1 MFQEHE
7 GRKSL
12 TELDHP
18 RSSRS
23 VPVASQSGDQRF
35 SGATTACSLERIL
48 GLLEVLG
55 GEIDQ
60 FMRFNARPDDKDDEV
75 ALSWMHTAMED
86 MSATLVGVSADPHH
100 RNEA

>member
-1 MFQEHE
+1 M
-7 GRKSL
+7 
-12 TELDHP
+12 
-18 RSSRS
+18 
-23 VPVASQSGDQRF
+23 
-35 SGATTACSLERIL
+35 L
-48 GLLEVLG
+48 GF
-55 GEIDQ
+55 EIDQ